1 MQLSRFSFFGLCLAA
16 CGLILACEND
26 PEEVVAMTKPSR
38 DIEEAK
44 NIKAIYSQSGNLTA
58 ILEAPI
64 MYRVKDDTIY
74 TEFPESVKVTFY
86 KDSSGIVESVIQ
98 GNYAK
103 YYELL
108 SKVYIKDSVVVIN
121 ISGDTLYAQDLWW
134 DQNQE
139 IFYSLNPVRV
149 RTLTQKL
156 DGTGIQAKADFS
168 NYNISNP
175 RGVVALPTDIKFDK
189 LQN

>member
-1 MQLSRFSFFGLCLAA
+1 MQLSQFSFFGLCLTF

-26 PEEVVAMTKPSR
+26 PTEVESYTKPSR

-44 NIKAIYSQSGNLTA
+44 NIKAIYSQSGNLSA
-58 ILEAPI
+58 ILEAPV

-74 TEFPESVKVTFY
+74 TEFPESLKVTFY
-86 KDSSGIVESVIQ
+86 KDSSATVESIIQ

-108 SKVYIKDSVVVIN
+108 RKIYIKDSVIVYNVN
-121 ISGDTLYAQDLWW
+121 GDTLYAQDLWW

-156 DGTGIQAKADFS
+156 DGTGIQAKQDFS
-168 NYNISNP
+168 KYTIVNP
-175 RGVVALPTDIKFDK
+175 RGPVALPSDI
-189 LQN
+189 NP

>member
-1 MQLSRFSFFGLCLAA
+1 MQLSQFPFFGFCLAV

-44 NIKAIYSQSGNLTA
+44 NIKAIYSQSGNLSA
-58 ILEAPI
+58 ILEAPL

-86 KDSSGIVESVIQ
+86 KDSSGIVESVIE

-103 YYELL
+103 YYEMLR
-108 SKVYIKDSVVVIN
+108 KIYIRDSVIVIN

-175 RGVVALPTDIKFDK
+175 RGVVAMPSDI
-189 LQN
+189 NP